1 MNNFHNPSS
10 KHACDYSSAY
20 AAIYDSS
27 YGAGFVF
34 VDEDEYCSDDNTSTS
49 IPSAPILARLKRRE
63 NGRTVLKV
71 IIAKA

>member
-1 MNNFHNPSS
+1 MNTLSNTTR
-10 KHACDYSSAY
+10 KHACDYSSSY

-34 VDEDEYCSDDNTSTS
+34 VDEDELYSEDSNCNY
-49 IPSAPILARLKRRE
+49 IPSLPDLGFLKRQK
-63 NGRTVLKV
+63 GCKILQV